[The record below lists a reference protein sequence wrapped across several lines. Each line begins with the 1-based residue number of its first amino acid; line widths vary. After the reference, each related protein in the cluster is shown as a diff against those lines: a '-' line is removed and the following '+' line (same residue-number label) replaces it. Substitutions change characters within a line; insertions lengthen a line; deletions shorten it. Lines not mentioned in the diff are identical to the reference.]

1 MCIATPTVEVNE
13 RCSQRLRSILSTCH
27 NLYFLIPL
35 LVSLFKYVTVIGVQ
49 RHFQHMSRY
58 ILNTN
63 QIYRGRKIRTVTTN
77 RHVKLL
83 TMGRVLQPQQLRL
96 EINNGVLTPVNGARH
111 YVRSQ
116 QPQPLGHLT
125 LFKSLCKDILFH
137 IVQIIIIDLL
147 ILLSDIFE

>member
-1 MCIATPTVEVNE
+1 MCIATPNVEVNE

-58 ILNTN
+58 ILTTN
-63 QIYRGRKIRTVTTN
+63 Q
-77 RHVKLL
+77 
-83 TMGRVLQPQQLRL
+83 MGRVLQPQQLRL
-96 EINNGVLTPVNGARH
+96 EINNGVLTPVNGVRH